1 MKNAGNAPDV
11 VTSSVY
17 MPWNDRSLK
26 HVSDV
31 ETTIGCLQSIVD
43 RFAGCLFL
51 YGGDFIVTESSR
63 NDCSKLLHEFLLV
76 EQTVLVIV

>member
-1 MKNAGNAPDV
+1 
-11 VTSSVY
+11 

-51 YGGDFIVTESSR
+51 YGGDFNVTESSR
-63 NDCSKLLHEFLLV
+63 NDCSKLLHEFCSLIDVRQILFLYIKR
-76 EQTVLVIV
+76 EIKRIHLIIDL